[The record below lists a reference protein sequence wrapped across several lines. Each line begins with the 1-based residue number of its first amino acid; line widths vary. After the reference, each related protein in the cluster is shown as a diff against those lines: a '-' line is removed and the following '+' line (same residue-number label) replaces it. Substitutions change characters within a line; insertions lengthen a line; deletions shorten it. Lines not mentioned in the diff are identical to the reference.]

1 MERVGERQKEE
12 RPLAC
17 PVTVQVSDNLALT
30 EALSSEEG
38 QAKRSLG
45 HKAHSS

>member
-17 PVTVQVSDNLALT
+17 LVTVQVNDNRALI
-30 EALSSEEG
+30 EALSCEED